1 MITLYYDG
9 KRLLSLKDLD
19 GNTPEVYICSGN
31 RTGGKTTYF
40 NRLVVNRFLKTG
52 SKFCIEYRY
61 NNELSGCSERFFK
74 DIGSLFFPGML
85 MEEVPCSKGQYYK
98 LILNNQ
104 ECGYA
109 ISINNPDVIKKNSH
123 IFNDIDRIIFD
134 EFQSESAHYCSDEV
148 KKFISIHTSI
158 ARGQGKQV
166 RYVPVY
172 MISNTVSII
181 NPYFVELGISERLR
195 ADTRFLR
202 GTGFVMEQ
210 TYNETAAQAQL
221 QSGFNK
227 AFSGNKYVAYASQ
240 NVYLNDSTAFIQKPE
255 GRGRYLATIKFE
267 DRYFGIR
274 EYIDIGIIYCD
285 DSYDLSH
292 PMKLSLTTRDH
303 DINYVM
309 LKQNDLFLQ
318 NLRFLFDRGC
328 FRFKNML
335 CKQAILKALS
345 Y

>member
-1 MITLYYDG
+1 MYYDG
-9 KRLLSLKDLD
+9 TKLLSLNDLE
-19 GNTPEVYICSGN
+19 GNRPEIYICSGN

-52 SKFCIEYRY
+52 SKFCIEYRF
-61 NNELSGCSERFFK
+61 NNELSGVSERFFK
-74 DIGSLFFPGML
+74 DICGLFFPEYAMS
-85 MEEVPCSKGQYYK
+85 EVPCSKGQYYK
-98 LILNNQ
+98 LLLNGN

-123 IFNDIDRIIFD
+123 IFNDVDSIIFD
-134 EFQSESAHYCSDEV
+134 EFQSESGHYCSDEV

-181 NPYFVELGISERLR
+181 NPYFVELGICDRLR
-195 ADTRFLR
+195 FDTKFLR
-202 GTGFVMEQ
+202 GRGFVLEQ
-210 TYNETAAQAQL
+210 TYNETASEAQQ

-227 AFSGNKYVAYASQ
+227 AFSGNKYIAYSSQ
-240 NVYLNDSTAFIQKPE
+240 NVYLNDSAAFIQRPE
-255 GRGRYLATIKFE
+255 GKGRYLATIKFE
-267 DRYFGIR
+267 GRYFGIR
-274 EYIDIGIIYCD
+274 EFAEIGVVYCD
-285 DSYDLSH
+285 DNYDSSYPLRI
-292 PMKLSLTTRDH
+292 SLTTADH
-303 DINYVM
+303 DVNYVM
-309 LKQNDLFLQ
+309 LKQNDTFLQ
-318 NLRFLFDRGC
+318 NMRFLFDRGC

-335 CKQAILKALS
+335 CKQAVLRALS